1 MGHGEHK
8 RKKNDIANLT
18 KYSFLLHN
26 YYHTHRNIGDGGG
39 TKAYLAKLL
48 QIMLLDNYDTQCH
61 NLFSNYGVF
70 ELFFSPQTKSTY
82 DFNKVSIQ

>member
-26 YYHTHRNIGDGGG
+26 YYHTHRNIDDGGG

-48 QIMLLDNYDTQCH
+48 QIMLLNNYDTQCN

-70 ELFFSPQTKSTY
+70 ELFFHPKP
-82 DFNKVSIQ
+82 KVLIISIR